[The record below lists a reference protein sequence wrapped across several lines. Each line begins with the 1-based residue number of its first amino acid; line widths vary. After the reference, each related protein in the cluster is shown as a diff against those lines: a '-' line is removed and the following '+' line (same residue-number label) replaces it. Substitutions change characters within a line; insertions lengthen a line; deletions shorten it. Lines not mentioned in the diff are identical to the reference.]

1 MYAIEQF
8 EQAKPLQDT
17 KQTLFPC
24 LIFFKTPERVPKR
37 SHTEIEQ
44 NSLWNCYLWSVKHEF
59 GFTSTPEG
67 KNTVTEKYVINIQLL
82 SNVTQEA
89 ANDKI
94 LTSLQ
99 HNVLL

>member
-1 MYAIEQF
+1 MTTMYAIEQF

-44 NSLWNCYLWSVKHEF
+44 NSL
-59 GFTSTPEG
+59 
-67 KNTVTEKYVINIQLL
+67 
-82 SNVTQEA
+82 
-89 ANDKI
+89 
-94 LTSLQ
+94 
-99 HNVLL
+99 